1 MEQKKVRATVRIA
14 GRDYTIRGTESE
26 EYIHRVAIHVNRKM
40 EEVINA
46 QPGLSTAMAA
56 VLTALNLGD
65 EVLKLK
71 DEIQSLQTRINELE
85 EEVSKAADEQSEP
98 ESNPPAV
105 YDLSRKR

>member
-1 MEQKKVRATVRIA
+1 M
-14 GRDYTIRGTESE
+14 
-26 EYIHRVAIHVNRKM
+26 
-40 EEVINA
+40 
-46 QPGLSTAMAA
+46 
-56 VLTALNLGD
+56 
-65 EVLKLK
+65 KLK